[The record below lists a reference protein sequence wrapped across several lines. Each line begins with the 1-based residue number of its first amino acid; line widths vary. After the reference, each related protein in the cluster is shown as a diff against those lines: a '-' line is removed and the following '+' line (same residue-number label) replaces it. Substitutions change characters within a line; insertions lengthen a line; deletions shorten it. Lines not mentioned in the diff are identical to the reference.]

1 MDINSIKQARERIRP
16 YIIETPLLRLP
27 GLDPHLGCRVYVKAE
42 CMQTTGS
49 FKLRGAM
56 NKVLSLSEEEVKKG
70 IVAVS
75 SGNHGRGVAYAAKL
89 LNTHATV
96 VMPDTATKAKVE
108 AIQNLGANILFCK
121 VEERFAVA
129 GRICEKEG
137 ATSVPPFDD
146 EEIMAGQGTL
156 GLEIAKQCP
165 DLHKVIVPL
174 SGGGLLSGVSTAIK
188 TVAPEMKVYGAEPAA
203 VPRYS
208 ESLKAGKRVTIESRK
223 SVADALVAIKPGE
236 KCFPYIVSNV
246 EQVAA
251 VSDAYILKA
260 MKYLLMEGKL
270 LAEPSSCIGM
280 GAVLQGLIEVKPDD
294 KVCFVISGGNVGY
307 EQLKMLDEACGGDW
321 K

>member
-1 MDINSIKQARERIRP
+1 MDIESIKSAKRRISP
-16 YIIETPLLRLP
+16 YIIETPLLRLKS
-27 GLDPHLGCRVYVKAE
+27 LDSFLGCQVYIKAE

-56 NKVLSLSEEEVKKG
+56 NKALLLSKEDVEKG

-75 SGNHGRGVAYAAKL
+75 SGNHGRGVAYAAQL
-89 LNTHATV
+89 LGTHATI

-108 AIQNLGANILFCK
+108 AIQRLGAEIVFCK

-129 GRICEKEG
+129 NRICECEG

-146 EEIMAGQGTL
+146 EDIMAGQGTL
-156 GLEIAKQCP
+156 GLEIVEQCP
-165 DLHKVIVPL
+165 KLHKVVVPL

-188 TVAPEMKVYGAEPAA
+188 ALAPEIKVYGAEPAA

-208 ESLKAGKRVTIESRK
+208 ESLKAGKMVTIQSKK
-223 SVADALVAIKPGE
+223 SIADALVAITPGE
-236 KCFPYIVSNV
+236 KCFPYILSNV

-251 VSDAYILKA
+251 VDDAYTLKA
-260 MKYLLMEGKL
+260 MKHLLMDGKI

-280 GAVLQGLIEVKPDD
+280 GAVLQGLINVTPDE

-307 EQLKMLDEACGGDW
+307 EQLIFLQQP
-321 K
+321 

>member
-16 YIIETPLLRLP
+16 YIVETPLLRLP
-27 GLDPHLGCRVYVKAE
+27 SLDSLLGCRVYVKAE
-42 CMQTTGS
+42 CMQRTGS

-56 NKVLSLSEEEVKKG
+56 NKALSLSEEEVKRG
-70 IVAVS
+70 LVAVS

-96 VMPDTATKAKVE
+96 VMPDTATKTKVE

-129 GRICEKEG
+129 KQVCEQEG
-137 ATSVPPFDD
+137 MTSFPPFDD

-156 GLEIAKQCP
+156 GLEIVEQCP
-165 DLHKVIVPL
+165 ELHKVIVPL

-188 TVAPEMKVYGAEPAA
+188 SVAPAMKVYGAEPAA

-208 ESLKAGKRVTIESRK
+208 ESLKAGEIVTIESKK
-223 SVADALVAIKPGE
+223 SVADALVAIRPGE

-246 EQVAA
+246 DQVAA
-251 VSDAYILKA
+251 VEDEYILKA
-260 MKYLLMEGKL
+260 MKYLLMEGKI

-280 GAVLQGLIEVKPDD
+280 GAVLQGLIEVKQDH

-307 EQLKMLDEACGGDW
+307 EQLKILDEIER
-321 K
+321 

>member
-1 MDINSIKQARERIRP
+1 MNIETIRLAKERINGHVTL
-16 YIIETPLLRLP
+16 TPLLRLQN
-27 GLDPHLGCRVYVKAE
+27 LDPYLGCQVYVKAE

-56 NKVLSLSEEEVKKG
+56 NKALSLTDEEIEKG
-70 IVAVS
+70 IAAAS

-89 LNTHATV
+89 LGTHATI

-108 AIQNLGANILFCK
+108 AIQKLGAETVFCK

-129 GRICEKEG
+129 NGICKHEG
-137 ATSVPPFDD
+137 ATSIPPFND
-146 EEIMAGQGTL
+146 EDIMAGQGTL
-156 GLEIAKQCP
+156 GLEIMEQCP
-165 DLHKVIVPL
+165 ELNKVIVPL

-188 TVAPEMKVYGAEPAA
+188 ETNPDVKVYGAEPAA

-208 ESLKAGKRVTIESRK
+208 ESLKAGKPVTIESKK
-223 SVADALVAIKPGE
+223 SIADALVAVTPGE
-236 KCFPYIVSNV
+236 KCFPYIAANV
-246 EQVAA
+246 DQVAA
-251 VSDAYILKA
+251 VEDTYILKA
-260 MKYLLMEGKL
+260 MKLLLMEGKL

-280 GAVLQGLIEVKPDD
+280 GAVLQGLIDVSPED

-307 EQLKMLDEACGGDW
+307 EQLKILDEV